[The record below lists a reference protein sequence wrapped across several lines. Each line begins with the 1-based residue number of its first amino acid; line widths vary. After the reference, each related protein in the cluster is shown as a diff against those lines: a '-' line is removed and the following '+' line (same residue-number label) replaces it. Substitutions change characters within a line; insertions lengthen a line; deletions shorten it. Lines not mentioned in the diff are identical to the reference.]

1 MKININSLN
10 ENNLKYSKNMW
21 LEINTINKNN
31 IIERDRIKSF
41 LYLISQKNNFD
52 IEYME
57 NLQKIYILK
66 NKICSFDENDNTLN
80 NLYKVFFEEMLIEI
94 ELLKKNSEIILND
107 IIKPLSKLIND
118 TKLTIKKLNDNLLC
132 LRNEYK
138 LELKNVEDY
147 KNKYYF
153 DVKKYENNLI
163 KYEKLKSEN
172 NEDNFLLKNKEEQEH
187 LFENIKKSEEQYI
200 KIVENANIIR
210 KKYINCSIEIYNQYQ
225 NNDENYYMKLKIFL
239 SN

>member
-1 MKININSLN
+1 MKININSLK

-31 IIERDRIKSF
+31 IIERNRIKSF
-41 LYLISQKNNFD
+41 LYLISQKNNFEM
-52 IEYME
+52 EYME

-163 KYEKLKSEN
+163 KYEKLKS
-172 NEDNFLLKNKEEQEH
+172 
-187 LFENIKKSEEQYI
+187 
-200 KIVENANIIR
+200 
-210 KKYINCSIEIYNQYQ
+210 
-225 NNDENYYMKLKIFL
+225 
-239 SN
+239 